1 MIPVNA
7 INQKKKE
14 GLPGGPM
21 VKTLASTAGGI
32 DSIPVWG
39 TMIQHATWHGQKKS
53 KITNNNFFL
62 KKKKIPWDYKGKIF
76 KLSYFTDNTTV

>member
-39 TMIQHATWHGQKKS
+39 TMIQHATWHGQKK
-53 KITNNNFFL
+53 KA
-62 KKKKIPWDYKGKIF
+62 K
-76 KLSYFTDNTTV
+76 